1 MHEQFS
7 QHEEVQVSDTDSDK
21 IKRWEIPEIWEILKG
36 LKGLCIFQN
45 KLKREIIRRT
55 CNLI

>member
-21 IKRWEIPEIWEILKG
+21 IKRWEIPEIWEIPKG
-36 LKGLCIFQN
+36 PKGLCIFQN
-45 KLKREIIRRT
+45 KLKREIIHHT
-55 CNLI
+55 